1 MAKNGMKRPE
11 ISGGRAQSKAETVPE
26 LQGKAK
32 HSKEKARPIIP
43 GTSGANMKVFHTD
56 TPLSKD
62 ALDPFDTALARE
74 NLTND
79 LPAADLE
86 NL

>member
-11 ISGGRAQSKAETVPE
+11 ISKGRVQSKAETVPE

-32 HSKEKARPIIP
+32 HSKEKARPIIS
-43 GTSGANMKVFHTD
+43 GTSGANLKVFHRD
-56 TPLSKD
+56 TPQTKD
-62 ALDPFDTALARE
+62 ALDPFDTALVKE

-79 LPAADLE
+79 LPAADL
-86 NL
+86 